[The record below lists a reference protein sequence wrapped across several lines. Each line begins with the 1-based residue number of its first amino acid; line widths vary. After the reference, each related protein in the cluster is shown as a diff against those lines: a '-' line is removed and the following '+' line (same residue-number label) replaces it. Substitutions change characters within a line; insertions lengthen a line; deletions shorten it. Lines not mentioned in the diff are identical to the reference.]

1 MEMHEIYLV
10 SSVHISLPIP
20 LNEVNREW
28 AKGTDDERSGSGM
41 GCESKE
47 GWPCTGESFSE
58 FNRQSRKVQ
67 HSPFFPA
74 LGTKPPGE
82 EKCTGVK
89 DRRGKEPGD
98 ERRVAET

>member
-1 MEMHEIYLV
+1 M
-10 SSVHISLPIP
+10 
-20 LNEVNREW
+20 RF
-28 AKGTDDERSGSGM
+28 
-41 GCESKE
+41 
-47 GWPCTGESFSE
+47 FSE

-89 DRRGKEPGD
+89 DRRGNEPGD
-98 ERRVAET
+98 ERRAWRNGVSDGDDKEIA